1 MTLCKEEKVN
11 TTQMNIQTGMSEK
24 RKKVILRK
32 LLILSSFLLLCI
44 AAFFVSQHYFYMLD
58 SYYYTAEFHY
68 FFMTNNIER
77 GNVAL
82 FTDYFGSL
90 GTLAKT
96 FSMLSVS
103 YVIQSYLL
111 PFSPPVL
118 SFAISEAFGMLKGS
132 LLSYLSLFVVG
143 IFSFGL
149 GIFFLGDILPTL
161 QHRVTHLRLFSAGSK
176 NIFTGVFFAALFAL
190 PFVAV
195 SIPAIVASFMRF
207 RFRTISL
214 IMLFGLAFRILW
226 IFSFSE
232 TVMAHP

>member
-1 MTLCKEEKVN
+1 MN
-11 TTQMNIQTGMSEK
+11 TYDGLSEK

-32 LLILSSFLLLCI
+32 LFILSSFLLLCL

-77 GNVAL
+77 GNVGL
-82 FTDYFGSL
+82 FTEYFESL
-90 GTLAKT
+90 GTPAKT
-96 FSMLSVS
+96 FSMLSLS

-111 PFSPPVL
+111 PFSHPVL
-118 SFAISEAFGMLKGS
+118 SFAMSEAFGVLKGS

-149 GIFFLGDILPTL
+149 GIFFLGDILPSL
-161 QHRVTHLRLFSAGSK
+161 QHRVKPLRLFSNESK
-176 NIFTGVFFAALFAL
+176 NIFTGFFFAALFAL

-195 SIPAIVASFMRF
+195 SIPAIVASFLRF

-214 IMLFGLAFRILW
+214 IMFFGLAIRILW
-226 IFSFSE
+226 IVSFSE